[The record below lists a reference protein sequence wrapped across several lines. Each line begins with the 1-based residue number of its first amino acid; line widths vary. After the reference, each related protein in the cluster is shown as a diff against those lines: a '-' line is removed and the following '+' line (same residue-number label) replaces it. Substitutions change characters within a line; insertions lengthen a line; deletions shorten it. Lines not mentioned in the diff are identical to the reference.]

1 MHDINAATERRRNP
15 SPLNAEG
22 CQIIG
27 LIKNVKVMEQK
38 TNIQRDID
46 REEIKRIWQQLAIG
60 TALALVGLV
69 FMGIGEAICRWLEGM

>member
-27 LIKNVKVMEQK
+27 LIKKVKVMEQ

-46 REEIKRIWQQLAIG
+46 REEIKRLWQQLAIG
-60 TALALVGLV
+60 TALALAGLV

>member
-1 MHDINAATERRRNP
+1 
-15 SPLNAEG
+15 
-22 CQIIG
+22 
-27 LIKNVKVMEQK
+27 MENQK
-38 TNIQRDID
+38 NIQRDID

>member
-27 LIKNVKVMEQK
+27 LIKNVKVMEQ
-38 TNIQRDID
+38 TNIERDID

-60 TALALVGLV
+60 TALALAGLV
-69 FMGIGEAICRWLEGM
+69 FMGIGEAICRWIEGL

>member
-27 LIKNVKVMEQK
+27 LIKNVKVMEQ
-38 TNIQRDID
+38 TNIQREMDAQ
-46 REEIKRIWQQLAIG
+46 EIKRLWQQLAIG
-60 TALALVGLV
+60 TVIALAGLV
-69 FMGIGEAICRWLEGM
+69 FMGIGEAICRWIEGM

>member
-27 LIKNVKVMEQK
+27 LIKKVKVMEQ
-38 TNIQRDID
+38 TNIE
-46 REEIKRIWQQLAIG
+46 REMDAQEIKRLWQQLAIG
-60 TALALVGLV
+60 TVIALVGLV
-69 FMGIGEAICRWLEGM
+69 FMGIGEAICRWIEGL

>member
-27 LIKNVKVMEQK
+27 LIKNVKVMEQ
-38 TNIQRDID
+38 TNIERKMDAQ
-46 REEIKRIWQQLAIG
+46 EIKRLWQQLAIG
-60 TALALVGLV
+60 TVIALVGLV
-69 FMGIGEAICRWLEGM
+69 FMGIGEAICRWIEGL

>member
-27 LIKNVKVMEQK
+27 LIKNVKVMEQ
-38 TNIQRDID
+38 TNIE
-46 REEIKRIWQQLAIG
+46 REMDAQEIKRLWQQLAIG
-60 TALALVGLV
+60 TAIALVGLV

>member
-27 LIKNVKVMEQK
+27 LIKNVKVMEQ

-60 TALALVGLV
+60 TALALAGLV
-69 FMGIGEAICRWLEGM
+69 FMGLGELVCRWIEGM

>member
-27 LIKNVKVMEQK
+27 LIKNVKVMEQ
-38 TNIQRDID
+38 TNIE
-46 REEIKRIWQQLAIG
+46 REMDAQEIKRLWQQLAIG
-60 TALALVGLV
+60 TVIALVGLV
-69 FMGIGEAICRWLEGM
+69 FMGIGEAICRWIEGL